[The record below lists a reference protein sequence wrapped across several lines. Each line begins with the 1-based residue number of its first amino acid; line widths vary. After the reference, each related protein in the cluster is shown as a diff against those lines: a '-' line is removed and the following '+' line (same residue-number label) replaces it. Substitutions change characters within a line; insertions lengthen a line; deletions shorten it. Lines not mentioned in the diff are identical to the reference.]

1 MGEAVL
7 RKVGVEVHG
16 IRMPVIRRGDD
27 LVKMAA
33 EHLVEAAASGYAPF
47 TIRNRDVVGVT
58 ESLVARAQGNIVTL
72 EEIAADVR
80 DKIPEGDAA
89 VAFRFYRFG
98 CGLSRRRV
106 YSGAADGKRCGAS
119 ASRKGA
125 GRAWLGV
132 YQPIRMVFPKL
143 CLLYCCRF

>member
-33 EHLVEAAASGYAPF
+33 EHLVEAAVSGYAPF
-47 TIRNRDVVGVT
+47 TIRDRDVVGVT

-89 VAFRFYRFG
+89 VAFPI
-98 CGLSRRRV
+98 LSRNRFMSLLDRSRSEERRV
-106 YSGAADGKRCGAS
+106 GKECR
-119 ASRKGA
+119 SR
-125 GRAWLGV
+125 WSP
-132 YQPIRMVFPKL
+132 YH
-143 CLLYCCRF
+143 

>member
-47 TIRNRDVVGVT
+47 TIRT
-58 ESLVARAQGNIVTL
+58 
-72 EEIAADVR
+72 
-80 DKIPEGDAA
+80 
-89 VAFRFYRFG
+89 
-98 CGLSRRRV
+98 
-106 YSGAADGKRCGAS
+106 
-119 ASRKGA
+119 
-125 GRAWLGV
+125 
-132 YQPIRMVFPKL
+132 
-143 CLLYCCRF
+143 

>member
-16 IRMPVIRRGDD
+16 IRMPVIRRSDD

-33 EHLVEAAASGYAPF
+33 EHLVEAAVSGYAPF
-47 TIRNRDVVGVT
+47 TIRDRDVVGVT

-89 VAFRFYRFG
+89 VAFPILALPIYCVSG
-98 CGLSRRRV
+98 GPSEKVGLM
-106 YSGAADGKRCGAS
+106 
-119 ASRKGA
+119 A
-125 GRAWLGV
+125 GDR
-132 YQPIRMVFPKL
+132 IIMVDDSIIEDQL
-143 CLLYCCRF
+143 STHTANY